1 MELEDD
7 LAPVLAK
14 IFNKSLETGEVPA
27 DWKEANVTPIF
38 KKGSR
43 ATPENYRPVSLT
55 SVSCKLLES
64 IIKDRIMAHLKKH
77 RLIRKSQHGFMPG
90 RSCTTNL
97 LAFFDKATAAI
108 DRGVSFDAV
117 FLDFA
122 KAFDKVP
129 RRRLLRKVRAHGITG
144 QQWQWIRNWLTGRR
158 QHVVLNG
165 IFSDWI
171 EVLSGVPQGSV
182 LGPLLFLIFIN
193 DIDLA
198 AADIEALV
206 KFADDTKVGQT
217 IRTEAD
223 RAALQTAL
231 TNLCEWTEQWGMKL
245 NVAKC
250 KVMHFGRHNPGYEYE
265 MDDVK
270 LQQVEEERDI
280 GITVSNTLKPAKQCA
295 KAAATA
301 RAVLG
306 QITRALPL

>member
-27 DWKEANVTPIF
+27 DWKEANVTLIF

-129 RRRLLRKVRAHGITG
+129 RRRLLRKVRAHSITG
-144 QQWQWIRNWLTGRR
+144 QLWQWIRNWLTGRR

-231 TNLCEWTEQWGMKL
+231 TNLCEWTEQWGM
-245 NVAKC
+245 
-250 KVMHFGRHNPGYEYE
+250 
-265 MDDVK
+265 
-270 LQQVEEERDI
+270 
-280 GITVSNTLKPAKQCA
+280 
-295 KAAATA
+295 
-301 RAVLG
+301 
-306 QITRALPL
+306 